1 MNQAAKS
8 LNESVLFAPGGSR
21 RLPTLVDFVAFT
33 ATAGL
38 AIGVMIYFHDRSWW
52 PPDDGA
58 YAHVAERILN
68 GEVLNR
74 DVHDHHFGYVNFINA
89 FWLWLFGVDLVS
101 LRYPLAAMAVVQ
113 SCLAFRL
120 LQPNGVLV
128 ASAGS
133 IAMTALSVALFVNP
147 TAHWYTLFVF
157 MVIVSVMAWLPRD
170 TRWRLA
176 ALGYLVVTLIL
187 FRQLTGVF
195 VAIGVVAYL
204 LAEKPE
210 RSRSAAP
217 ILSWI
222 TICIMLLGLGG
233 YLVSKASPL
242 GACLFG
248 IGPVAALIW
257 SAKVTEKPNQEAI
270 AIALQ
275 LTLGGAL
282 AALPLAAYHLANG
295 SLVSWFD
302 DTVLSALYLTELS
315 FVKQPSYSWLT
326 ILGAMQ
332 LYDPKNWAEIING
345 LFWIILTLLPMVLGL
360 AVARSLFSANRKSPA
375 FRALPFL
382 AVFYGL
388 VSAHYEIPVYLN
400 FSTAV
405 SLVGLLALSGK
416 EQRWRRAVAMSV
428 AVGLSATALF
438 FHAGQPLTRGLKGT
452 IEGQRQAYVYAEF
465 DRAHLWMTPE
475 DRQTYHDVLALI
487 DREAQERDTILAI
500 PFDAELYFLSE
511 RRNPTR
517 YLNIAV
523 GIRNQETLQ
532 DVLNKLRETPP
543 RLVFHKPMDKYNTE
557 HTDRVMDFVRARYT
571 RLSAIGGFEI
581 YRLRPDVAAG
591 DRPVTQ

>member
-1 MNQAAKS
+1 MSQVAKS
-8 LNESVLFAPGGSR
+8 LNESVLFVPGGSR
-21 RLPTLVDFVAFT
+21 RLPNLVDLAAFA

-38 AIGVMIYFHDRSWW
+38 AIGVMVYFHDRSWW

-58 YAHVAERILN
+58 YAHVAERVLN

-74 DVHDHHFGYVNFINA
+74 DVHDHHFGYVNLINA
-89 FWLWLFGVDLVS
+89 LWLWLFGVDLVS
-101 LRYPLAAMAVVQ
+101 LRYPLAAMAIVQ

-120 LQPNGVLV
+120 LQPNGVLI

-133 IAMTALSVALFVNP
+133 IAMTALSIALFVNP

-157 MVIVSVMAWLPRD
+157 MVIVCVLAWLPRD
-170 TRWRLA
+170 ARWRLEV
-176 ALGYLVVTLIL
+176 LGYLVVTLIL

-195 VAIGVVAYL
+195 VAMGVLAYV

-217 ILSWI
+217 ILSWA

-242 GACLFG
+242 SACLLG

-257 SAKVTEKPNQEAI
+257 TAKITEKPNGETFAI
-270 AIALQ
+270 GLKLA
-275 LTLGGAL
+275 LGGAL

-302 DTVLSALYLTELS
+302 DTLFSALYLTKLG
-315 FVKQPSYSWLT
+315 FVKQPSYAWLT
-326 ILGAMQ
+326 VLGAAQ
-332 LYDPKNWAEIING
+332 LHELKNWAEVVNG

-360 AVARSLFSANRKSPA
+360 AVARSLFSTNRRSAA

-400 FSTAV
+400 FSTAA
-405 SLVGLLALSGK
+405 SALGLLALLGNGTG
-416 EQRWRRAVAMSV
+416 RWRTAS
-428 AVGLSATALF
+428 LSLVVSLSLIALY

-452 IEGQRQAYVYAEF
+452 VEGQRRDYVYAEF

-475 DRQTYHDVLALI
+475 DRQIYRDVLELI
-487 DREAQERDTILAI
+487 DRETRDDDTILAT
-500 PFDAELYFLSE
+500 PFDAELYFLSG

-517 YLNIAV
+517 FLNYAV
-523 GIRNQETLQ
+523 GIRNKDTLQ
-532 DVLNKLRETPP
+532 YVLESLRETAP
-543 RLVFHKPMDKYNTE
+543 RLVFHKPDDKYNTDL
-557 HTDRVMDFVRARYT
+557 TDRMMDFVRTRYT
-571 RLSAIGGFEI
+571 RLPSIGGFEI

-591 DRPVTQ
+591 EEPVAP